1 MTMHS
6 ITFLIKRPQ
15 ELKKNQCAHFMCTTK
30 TFEKVFQ
37 QSKKKDLHKDLS
49 LQIKLDKLQQNQ
61 YDQSHQLGVGLLITM
76 SKN

>member
-1 MTMHS
+1 MHS

-49 LQIKLDKLQQNQ
+49 LQIKQDKLRPSQF
-61 YDQSHQLGVGLLITM
+61 DQSHQLGVVPLTTM

>member
-1 MTMHS
+1 MHS

-30 TFEKVFQ
+30 TFERGFQ

-49 LQIKLDKLQQNQ
+49 LQIKLDKLRQSQ
-61 YDQSHQLGVGLLITM
+61 YDQSHQLGVVPLTTM